1 MRPWPALGRSA
12 TKKIYLYIHLY
23 IYFLFRYDGLTDVL
37 VAYLLFCAGT
47 GLEER
52 SKTTKGEDTAV
63 VSEKGFE
70 VVSS

>member
-1 MRPWPALGRSA
+1 M
-12 TKKIYLYIHLY
+12 
-23 IYFLFRYDGLTDVL
+23 
-37 VAYLLFCAGT
+37 FCAGI

-52 SKTTKGEDTAV
+52 SKTTKGEETAV